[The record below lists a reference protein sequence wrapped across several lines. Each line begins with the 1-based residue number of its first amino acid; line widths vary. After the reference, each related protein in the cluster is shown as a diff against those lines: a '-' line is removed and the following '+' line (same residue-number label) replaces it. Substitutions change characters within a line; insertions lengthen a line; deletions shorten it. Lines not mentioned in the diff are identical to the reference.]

1 MDNILSRFCVEGV
14 FMFTHS
20 FCGAVQGID
29 ARVIHVEVDVCE
41 GLPMFSLV
49 GLLSSETREAK
60 DRVRISMRNSGF
72 KIPVKHI
79 TVNLSP
85 ADIRKE
91 GTAFDLSIAMAL
103 LAAFGYIPVACLKS
117 VVFVGELS
125 LDGSIK
131 GVAGVLPIAC
141 MAKEKG
147 FEICI
152 VPKANEKEAAVVK
165 GIKVI
170 GVHTLQEVVEYFV
183 GNKKNI
189 LYSSE
194 TIIEKDVED
203 ELLDFEEVSGQESA
217 KRALEIAVAGMHN
230 VLLIG
235 PPGSGKTMLA
245 QRIPSIMPE
254 LSFDESLEISKVYSI
269 LGLLDEKAPIVK
281 NRPFRNPHHSITAS
295 SLVGGGYMAKPGEIC
310 MADGGVLFLDELP
323 EFNRNTIE
331 MLRQPLEEHKIT
343 ISRLHG
349 TYTYPAKFML
359 IAAMNPCKCGYY
371 PDRQRCNCSDAQV
384 RNYLGKI
391 SRPILDRIDLCV
403 EASEIKYKDLLG
415 NKKGEKSETIRA
427 RVEQARIIQE
437 KRYEKEN
444 IRYNGELSAKQV
456 EKFCILA
463 KRERIL
469 MGKVFEKLELTA
481 RSYHR
486 ILKVARTIADLDHEE
501 NIQERHLNE
510 AICYRGLD
518 KKYWGNME
526 WN

>member
-1 MDNILSRFCVEGV
+1 
-14 FMFTHS
+14 MFTHS
-20 FCGAVQGID
+20 YCGAIQGID
-29 ARVIHVEVDVCE
+29 AHVIHVEVDVYE

-103 LAAFGYIPVACLKS
+103 LAAFGYVPADCLKS

-125 LDGSIK
+125 LDGSVK
-131 GVAGVLPIAC
+131 AVTGVLPIAC

-147 FEICI
+147 FEYCI
-152 VPKANEKEAAVVK
+152 VPRSNEEEAAVVK
-165 GIKVI
+165 GVKVI
-170 GVHTLQEVVEYFV
+170 GVRTLQEAVEYFTE
-183 GNKKNI
+183 NKTKVSC
-189 LYSSE
+189 YSE
-194 TIIEKDVED
+194 KIIKKDKED
-203 ELLDFEEVSGQESA
+203 NLLDFDEVSGQESA

-230 VLLIG
+230 VLLLG
-235 PPGSGKTMLA
+235 PPGAGKTMLA

-254 LSFDESLEISKVYSI
+254 LSFEESLEISKIYSI
-269 LGLLDEKAPIVK
+269 LGLLDEDVPFVR
-281 NRPFRNPHHSITAS
+281 NRPFRNPHHSITAT

-371 PDRQRCNCSDAQV
+371 PDRNRCNCSKTQV

-391 SRPILDRIDLCV
+391 SMPILDRIDLCV
-403 EASEIKYKDLLG
+403 EASEMKYRDLVK
-415 NKKGEKSETIRA
+415 NKKGEKSETIRERVKLA
-427 RVEQARIIQE
+427 RMMQE
-437 KRYEKEN
+437 ERYKEEK
-444 IRYNGELSAKQV
+444 IKYNGELSAKQV
-456 EKFCILA
+456 EKYCILGEQESFLM
-463 KRERIL
+463 ER
-469 MGKVFEKLELTA
+469 VFEKLELTA

-486 ILKVARTIADLDHEE
+486 ILKVARTIADLEHEE
-501 NIQERHLNE
+501 NIKEQHLNE

-518 KKYWGNME
+518 KKYWGNIE

>member
-1 MDNILSRFCVEGV
+1 
-14 FMFTHS
+14 MFTHS
-20 FCGAVQGID
+20 FCGSIQGID
-29 ARVIHVEVDVCE
+29 ARMIHVEVDVCE

-103 LAAFGYIPVACLKS
+103 LAAFGYIPVECLES

-131 GVAGVLPIAC
+131 GVTGVLPIAC

-147 FEICI
+147 FEFCI

-165 GIKVI
+165 GVKVI
-170 GVHTLQEVVEYFV
+170 GVRTLQEVVEYFI
-183 GNKKNI
+183 GNEKK
-189 LYSSE
+189 LSYCSE
-194 TIIEKDVED
+194 DVIDKGIEDD
-203 ELLDFEEVSGQESA
+203 LLDFEEVSGQESA

-235 PPGSGKTMLA
+235 PPGAGKTMLA

-254 LSFDESLEISKVYSI
+254 LSFEESLEISKVYSI
-269 LGLLDEKAPIVK
+269 LGLLDEQVPFVR
-281 NRPFRNPHHSITAS
+281 NRPFRNPHHSITAT

-371 PDRQRCNCSDAQV
+371 PDRQRCNCSEIQV

-403 EASEIKYKDLLG
+403 EASEMKYQDLLR
-415 NKKGEKSETIRA
+415 NKKEEKSKTIRERVKKA
-427 RVEQARIIQE
+427 RAIQT
-437 KRYEKEN
+437 KRYEIEN
-444 IRYNGELSAKQV
+444 IRYNGELSAKQI
-456 EKFCILA
+456 EKFCILDEGQ
-463 KRERIL
+463 KVL
-469 MGKVFEKLELTA
+469 MEKVFEKLELTA

-486 ILKVARTIADLDHEE
+486 ILKVARTIADLDGEE

-518 KKYWGNME
+518 KKYWGNM
-526 WN
+526 

>member
-1 MDNILSRFCVEGV
+1 
-14 FMFTHS
+14 MFTHS
-20 FCGAVQGID
+20 FCGAIQGID

-60 DRVRISMRNSGF
+60 DRVRISLRNSGF
-72 KIPVKHI
+72 KIPIKHV

-103 LAAFGYIPVACLKS
+103 LAAFGYIPTDCLES

-131 GVAGVLPIAC
+131 GVTGVLPIAC

-147 FEICI
+147 FETCI
-152 VPKANEKEAAVVK
+152 VPKANEREAAVVK
-165 GIKVI
+165 GVKVI
-170 GVHTLQEVVEYFV
+170 GVSNLQEVVEYFV
-183 GNKKNI
+183 GNRQNI
-189 LYSSE
+189 LYCTE
-194 TIIEKDVED
+194 NFVEKHIQQEV
-203 ELLDFEEVSGQESA
+203 LDFEEVSGQESA

-235 PPGSGKTMLA
+235 PPGAGKTMLA

-254 LSFDESLEISKVYSI
+254 LSFAESLEISKVYSI
-269 LGLLDEKAPIVK
+269 LGLLDKEMPFVK
-281 NRPFRNPHHSITAS
+281 NRPFRNPHHSITAT
-295 SLVGGGYMAKPGEIC
+295 SLIGGGYAAKPGEIC

-331 MLRQPLEEHKIT
+331 MLRQPLEEHKVT

-371 PDRQRCNCSDAQV
+371 PDRKRCNCSETQV

-391 SRPILDRIDLCV
+391 SIPILDRIDLCV
-403 EASEIKYKDLLG
+403 EASEIKYQDLIRH
-415 NKKGEKSETIRA
+415 KKGEKSEVIRE
-427 RVEQARIIQE
+427 RIKQARIVQE
-437 KRYEKEN
+437 LRYKEEN
-444 IRYNGELSAKQV
+444 IRYNVELSPKQV
-456 EKFCILA
+456 EKYCILGE
-463 KRERIL
+463 KEKCL
-469 MGKVFEKLELTA
+469 MEKVFEKLKLTA

-486 ILKVARTIADLDHEE
+486 ILKVSRTIADLDGEE
-501 NIQERHLNE
+501 KIQERHLHE

-518 KKYWGNME
+518 KKYWGNKE

>member
-1 MDNILSRFCVEGV
+1 
-14 FMFTHS
+14 MFTHS
-20 FCGAVQGID
+20 FCGAIQGID
-29 ARVIHVEVDVCE
+29 AHVIHVEVDVCD

-60 DRVRISMRNSGF
+60 DRVRISLRNSGF
-72 KIPVKHI
+72 RIPVKHI

-103 LAAFGYIPVACLKS
+103 LAAFGYIPADCLES

-131 GVAGVLPIAC
+131 GVTGVLPIAC

-147 FEICI
+147 FEYCI
-152 VPKANEKEAAVVK
+152 VPKVNEEEAAVVK
-165 GIKVI
+165 GVKVI
-170 GVHTLQEVVEYFV
+170 GVQNLKEVVEYFA
-183 GNKKNI
+183 GNHQITPCSSDALSKKVI
-189 LYSSE
+189 P
-194 TIIEKDVED
+194 KDV
-203 ELLDFEEVSGQESA
+203 LDFEEVSGQESA

-235 PPGSGKTMLA
+235 PPGAGKTMLA

-254 LSFDESLEISKVYSI
+254 LSFEESLEISKVYSI
-269 LGLLDEKAPIVK
+269 LGLLNEEVPFVQ
-281 NRPFRNPHHSITAS
+281 NRPFRNPHHSITS
-295 SLVGGGYMAKPGEIC
+295 TSLVGGGYAAKPGEIC

-371 PDRQRCNCSDAQV
+371 PDRNRCNCSDTQV

-391 SRPILDRIDLCV
+391 SMPILDRIDLCV
-403 EASEIKYKDLLG
+403 EASEMKYKDLLR
-415 NKKGEKSETIRA
+415 NKKGEKSETIRE
-427 RVEQARIIQE
+427 RVKQARMIQSN
-437 KRYEKEN
+437 RYEQEN

-456 EKFCILA
+456 EKYCVLGE
-463 KRERIL
+463 KEKEL
-469 MGKVFEKLELTA
+469 MEKVFEKLELTA

-486 ILKVARTIADLDHEE
+486 ILKVARTISDLDHAE
-501 NIQERHLNE
+501 NIEEKHLNE

-518 KKYWGNME
+518 KKYWGNM
-526 WN
+526 

>member
-1 MDNILSRFCVEGV
+1 
-14 FMFTHS
+14 MFTHS
-20 FCGAVQGID
+20 FCGAIQGID
-29 ARVIHVEVDVCE
+29 AHVIHVEVDVCD

-60 DRVRISMRNSGF
+60 DRVRISMRNSGY
-72 KIPVKHI
+72 KIPIKHI

-103 LAAFGYIPVACLKS
+103 MAAFGYIPADCLES

-131 GVAGVLPIAC
+131 GVTGVLPIAC
-141 MAKEKG
+141 MAREKG
-147 FEICI
+147 FEYCI
-152 VPKANEKEAAVVK
+152 VPKENEGEAAVVK
-165 GIKVI
+165 GVRIL
-170 GVHTLQEVVEYFV
+170 GVSTLKDVVDFFV
-183 GNKKNI
+183 GTGKQPYTAPNI
-189 LYSSE
+189 VIKPDMKEELP
-194 TIIEKDVED
+194 DFD
-203 ELLDFEEVSGQESA
+203 EIAGQESA

-235 PPGSGKTMLA
+235 PPGAGKTMLA

-254 LSFDESLEISKVYSI
+254 LTFEETLEISKVYSV
-269 LGLLDEKAPIVK
+269 LGMLDRDVPFVRH
-281 NRPFRNPHHSITAS
+281 RPFRNPHHSITAT
-295 SLVGGGYMAKPGEIC
+295 SLIGGGYSARPGEIC
-310 MADGGVLFLDELP
+310 MADCGVLFLDELP

-331 MLRQPLEEHKIT
+331 MLRQPLEEHKVT

-371 PDRQRCNCSDAQV
+371 PDRNRCNCSETQV

-391 SRPILDRIDLCV
+391 SMPILDRIDLCV
-403 EASEIKYKDLLG
+403 EASPMKYQDLSG
-415 NKKGEKSETIRA
+415 DKRGEKSEIIRKRVAEA
-427 RVEQARIIQE
+427 RKIQSE
-437 KRYEKEN
+437 RYKGEN

-456 EKFCILA
+456 EKNCVLGE
-463 KRERIL
+463 KEKKLMER
-469 MGKVFEKLELTA
+469 VFEKLELTA
-481 RSYHR
+481 RAYHR
-486 ILKVARTIADLDHEE
+486 ILKVARTIADLDGEE
-501 NIQERHLNE
+501 EMKEKHLNE
-510 AICYRGLD
+510 AIYYRGLD
-518 KKYWGNME
+518 KKYWGNTE